1 MYKVLIIDDEYYI
14 RQRLITCIEW
24 EEEGFEIAGEAS
36 NAEEALSVLENG
48 GIDMAVVDISM
59 PQKDGLTLI

>member
-48 GIDMAVVDISM
+48 GIDMAVWTS
-59 PQKDGLTLI
+59 PCPRRTA